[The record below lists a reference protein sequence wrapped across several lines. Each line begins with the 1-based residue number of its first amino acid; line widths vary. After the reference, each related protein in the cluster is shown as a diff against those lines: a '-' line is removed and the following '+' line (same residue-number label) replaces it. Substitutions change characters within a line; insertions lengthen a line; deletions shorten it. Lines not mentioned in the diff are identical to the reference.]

1 MVRLSFKA
9 QTRDLKAVRAR
20 PVEQNIGLATSL
32 PIMQS
37 HRQFL
42 RPQVHEALH
51 GQSRRQQYRRG
62 NSPARAERPQV
73 IAHASIHIHGERI
86 KLQIS
91 SVAAKSAPKYLAR
104 LEAKASE
111 ARLLQHKLF
120 DFHCTKLNSYLIH
133 IKQSRDDREEIENL
147 LKGFFQAAQHCID
160 HIECDASGYFRRAID
175 RINYKWVH
183 RFLYD
188 QMMRGDLESSWNHYV
203 TDLEA
208 LAFTIGIDIGDT
220 YIDKMD
226 RMYRR
231 ARDSTFLHAISIP
244 LKDNDGDIV
253 IGGNPV
259 ISVAPKAV
267 VNDANNA
274 LAKYQ
279 PSAPIKLPSSA
290 WDLLQPVHFTSI
302 KELAEALAHP
312 VYLTMCKQEMSVLGK
327 RLRGRPRRIKLA
339 IFEQTATGLVTFRV
353 NAQEAWF
360 DASMFAALGA
370 PWIQMMSEL
379 HDGLEQHC
387 RIWARV
393 QEAVID
399 LTERAHEVSTV
410 FQALQ
415 TTSPSA
421 LPAPDVVN
429 VSRAQDLVPTSSDD
443 ADEEMADCEPD
454 LSSSQTS
461 NSNSNTTVSQ
471 PPSFGSSQFG
481 SSIGSS
487 LPFASST
494 STLGS
499 SVASNNTSLA
509 TSISTHG
516 QTVSRHGAA
525 APKPQPKVFANLKA
539 LMAALTDDAYILD
552 CITERSSLTYHLR
565 NDAKYSVQPKE
576 YKHIAQ
582 GIEYFRFGRNNGL
595 FVDVEQV
602 VAAGQEC
609 FGLVVKLRQT
619 LNDLLGAK
627 TAVPG
632 AFLNFRKD
640 LRQVAAFV
648 DAAPKQTSS
657 SLPASTGTSSA
668 VLDALN
674 AATSSSPAADAP
686 TSTPGMG
693 KGKAVEPPAPIQES
707 LAAAKIS
714 AEQHAAATAAPDLSS
729 VLLSDLTAGTGPFSP
744 ESITDVFYLKAMFK
758 HPGLTKW
765 LSDSRVELEKSLEAG
780 RTVLESRVRPFKIVC
795 SWILHS
801 ARQPWWVLR
810 YCADG
815 AEMYETRNA
824 LLQLNSEVL
833 EKLGKELPAW
843 EANALSRDI
852 KNVRDRLD
860 GISEQKDEPRKIATI
875 KTRKR

>member
-133 IKQSRDDREEIENL
+133 IKQSRDDREEIENW

-259 ISVAPKAV
+259 ISVVPKAV

-279 PSAPIKLPSSA
+279 PSAPINLPSSA

-339 IFEQTATGLVTFRV
+339 IFEQTATGLVTFRI

-429 VSRAQDLVPTSSDD
+429 VSRAQDFVPTSSDD

-461 NSNSNTTVSQ
+461 NSNITVSQ
-471 PPSFGSSQFG
+471 PPSFGSSQFI
-481 SSIGSS
+481 SSIDSS
-487 LPFASST
+487 LPFVSST
-494 STLGS
+494 SPLGS
-499 SVASNNTSLA
+499 SVASNSTS
-509 TSISTHG
+509 
-516 QTVSRHGAA
+516 
-525 APKPQPKVFANLKA
+525 
-539 LMAALTDDAYILD
+539 
-552 CITERSSLTYHLR
+552 
-565 NDAKYSVQPKE
+565 
-576 YKHIAQ
+576 
-582 GIEYFRFGRNNGL
+582 
-595 FVDVEQV
+595 
-602 VAAGQEC
+602 
-609 FGLVVKLRQT
+609 
-619 LNDLLGAK
+619 
-627 TAVPG
+627 
-632 AFLNFRKD
+632 
-640 LRQVAAFV
+640 
-648 DAAPKQTSS
+648 
-657 SLPASTGTSSA
+657 GTSSA

-729 VLLSDLTAGTGPFSP
+729 VPLSDLTAGTGPFSP

-852 KNVRDRLD
+852 KNVSDRLD